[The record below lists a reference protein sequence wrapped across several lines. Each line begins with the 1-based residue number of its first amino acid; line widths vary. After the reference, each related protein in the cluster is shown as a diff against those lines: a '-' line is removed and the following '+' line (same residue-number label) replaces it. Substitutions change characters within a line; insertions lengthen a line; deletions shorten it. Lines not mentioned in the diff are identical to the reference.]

1 MEAEMAGKF
10 QFVMRSGP
18 TVGAIYPLDGEL
30 ISIGR
35 DASNTI
41 QINDAEVSR
50 RHARLQFQGGK
61 YVIADVGSTNGT
73 HVNGQRIESS
83 CVLKPSDVVSFGE
96 GIVLAYESTDFDPA
110 ATLAV
115 PRAGGQQAPRQPVAA
130 PSPVQAYAGQV
141 AASPMP
147 VGKKINPLP
156 IVIGVGVLLFIC
168 ACGIALWLVDSA
180 NLWCTL
186 FPGLMRMFGLYCP

>member
-18 TVGAIYPLDGEL
+18 TVGAIYPLEGDS

-41 QINDAEVSR
+41 QINDAEISR

-61 YVIADVGSTNGT
+61 YVIEDVGSTNGT
-73 HVNGQRIESS
+73 HVNGQRIMSAY
-83 CVLKPSDVVSFGE
+83 VLRPGDIVSFGE
-96 GIVLAYESTDFDPA
+96 GIVLGYEVADQDPA

-115 PRAGGQQAPRQPVAA
+115 SRPPVQARQPVAA
-130 PSPVQAYAGQV
+130 PPPAQAYAGQV
-141 AASPMP
+141 PAGPLP
-147 VGKKINPLP
+147 LGKKTNPLP
-156 IVIGVGVLLFIC
+156 IVIGVGALVLIC
-168 ACGIALWLVDSA
+168 ACVGFFWWVDSA
-180 NLWCTL
+180 RMWCTF
-186 FPGLMRMFGLYCP
+186 FPFLGGCP

>member
-1 MEAEMAGKF
+1 MAGKF

-41 QINDAEVSR
+41 QINDAEISR

-61 YVIADVGSTNGT
+61 YVIEDVGSTNGT
-73 HVNGQRIESS
+73 HVNGQRIVSAY
-83 CVLKPSDVVSFGE
+83 VLKAGDVVSFGE
-96 GIVLAYESTDFDPA
+96 GIVLGYETTDFDPA

-115 PRAGGQQAPRQPVAA
+115 AVRFRAGAPVRSAA
-130 PSPVQAYAGQV
+130 PARPGLRGTGPGRPDANRQENESPAHCHWRGR
-141 AASPMP
+141 AS
-147 VGKKINPLP
+147 VYLR
-156 IVIGVGVLLFIC
+156 
-168 ACGIALWLVDSA
+168 LWNSLWWVDSA
-180 NLWCTL
+180 NLWCTF
-186 FPGLMRMFGLYCP
+186 FPFLGGVP